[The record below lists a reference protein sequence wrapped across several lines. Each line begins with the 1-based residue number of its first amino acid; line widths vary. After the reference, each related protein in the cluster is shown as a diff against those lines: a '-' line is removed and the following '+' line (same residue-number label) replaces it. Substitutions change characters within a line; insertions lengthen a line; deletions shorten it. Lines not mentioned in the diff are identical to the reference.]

1 MLILL
6 MPLKDWVHA
15 RAQGHGGWFRGA
27 VRDKSRGTLPPHE
40 LAGRDTSGGGSRPN
54 RKRQLQG
61 SYVRCSGRTFNK
73 NSLQLVFH
81 LAFVCTWNFHTS
93 TIKVYLF
100 CFLDCVI
107 RTACCRD
114 MAILTA
120 DDFHVQICSRELITK
135 IVSTHQDLRF
145 EL

>member
-27 VRDKSRGTLPPHE
+27 VRDKSRGTLPPYE
-40 LAGRDTSGGGSRPN
+40 LAEKCTSGGGSRPN

-93 TIKVYLF
+93 TINVYLF